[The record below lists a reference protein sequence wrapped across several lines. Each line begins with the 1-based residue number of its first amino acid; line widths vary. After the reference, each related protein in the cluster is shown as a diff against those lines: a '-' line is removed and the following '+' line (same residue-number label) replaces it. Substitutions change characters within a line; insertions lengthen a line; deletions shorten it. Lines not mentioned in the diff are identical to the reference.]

1 MSNLSERAML
11 SSLHIKSWSGMMI
24 DREVTDAVNADFKA
38 DKEAG
43 RYNKRLVKA
52 SFFSGVSTAHS
63 NARKLHRLLTLP
75 WEDDG
80 TRILS
85 NKGYVDYTMKMKDAK
100 RKAESEVK
108 AFLENPD
115 EYIREA
121 KHRLGDMFKV
131 EDYPSKED
139 LEAKFDF
146 DVEIKPMPEASDF
159 RAKLTDDQTK
169 AIMKDIER
177 RTDTRL
183 KNAVNDVFGRVEE
196 KVKHMAEKLRAYAP
210 KNKQEGTKADGSI
223 HSSLVFNINEL
234 AEIMPMLN
242 VTDDPRINDLAKIL
256 RAELVEHSPEVLRL
270 DPKVR
275 QETLSKAD
283 KILKKV
289 QGYMK

>member
-1 MSNLSERAML
+1 MSILAERAML
-11 SSLHIKSWSGMMI
+11 TALHIKSWSGMMI

-63 NARKLHRLLTLP
+63 KARKIHRLLTLP

-85 NKGYVDYTMKMKDAK
+85 NTGYIEYVAKMKTAK
-100 RKAESEVK
+100 REVESEVK
-108 AFLENPD
+108 AFLDNPD

-121 KHRLGDMFKV
+121 KHRLGDMFKL
-131 EDYPSKED
+131 EDYPSKDD

-146 DVEIKPMPEASDF
+146 DVEVKPMPEAKDF
-159 RAKLTDDQTK
+159 RAKLSDENTK
-169 AIMKDIER
+169 AIVKDIER
-177 RTDTRL
+177 RTELRL
-183 KNAVNDVFGRVEE
+183 KNAMNDVFGRVEGL
-196 KVKHMAEKLRAYAP
+196 VKHMTEKLRAYVPA
-210 KNKQEGTKADGSI
+210 KDGNKADGSI
-223 HSSLVFNINEL
+223 HASMVANINEL
-234 AEIMPMLN
+234 ADILPILN
-242 VTDDPRINDLAKIL
+242 VTDDPRITELAKIL
-256 RAELVEHSPEVLRL
+256 KAELVEHSPEILRV

-283 KILKKV
+283 KILKRV
-289 QGYMK
+289 QSYMK